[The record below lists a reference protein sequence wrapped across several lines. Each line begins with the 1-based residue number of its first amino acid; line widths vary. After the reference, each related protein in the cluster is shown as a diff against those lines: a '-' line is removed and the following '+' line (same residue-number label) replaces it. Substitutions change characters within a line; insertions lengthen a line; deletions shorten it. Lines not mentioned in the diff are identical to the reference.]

1 MRREQKQIPSVSSEP
16 SISQWKTN
24 VGFIFLGS
32 EDISLGSEWFL
43 LGSKHILFWVV
54 TMFL

>member
-1 MRREQKQIPSVSSEP
+1 MRREQKQTPPISSGL

-24 VGFIFLGS
+24 VGFIF
-32 EDISLGSEWFL
+32 LGSEWFL